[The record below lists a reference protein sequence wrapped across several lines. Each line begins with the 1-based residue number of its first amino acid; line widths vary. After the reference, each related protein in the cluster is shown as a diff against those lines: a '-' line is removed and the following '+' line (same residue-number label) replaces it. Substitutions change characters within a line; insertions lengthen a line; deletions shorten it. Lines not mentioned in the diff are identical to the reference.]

1 MLKCTAHETD
11 PNAVAVRSSAA
22 AGTPTLVPRGRRLQN
37 FPSAQ
42 PELRPHQAALP
53 PPPPAP
59 APRPHRSRRVVDGGS
74 GSARPSAS
82 GSMCPGPLPVAPPC
96 VSLPPLPGRRTAF
109 FVMSIFG
116 EGGTALPCS
125 CPPSVVGPGAHARR
139 WSWPA
144 ASRSPEPCVPS
155 DAGAPSPVALGWRR
169 LPRGCHG
176 PSPAHSPRPAPPGQ
190 RPRQLLFLRSSSA
203 RPVLSF

>member
-59 APRPHRSRRVVDGGS
+59 APRPRRSRHVVDGGS

-82 GSMCPGPLPVAPPC
+82 GSMCPGPLPVAPPASA
-96 VSLPPLPGRRTAF
+96 SLRYRA
-109 FVMSIFG
+109 G
-116 EGGTALPCS
+116 EQ
-125 CPPSVVGPGAHARR
+125 
-139 WSWPA
+139 
-144 ASRSPEPCVPS
+144 RS
-155 DAGAPSPVALGWRR
+155 L
-169 LPRGCHG
+169 
-176 PSPAHSPRPAPPGQ
+176 
-190 RPRQLLFLRSSSA
+190 
-203 RPVLSF
+203 